1 MLCRYHRELCTHEVR
16 LGDAVHLVENRE
28 HLQLECLLHFRIG
41 DRCRAEEH
49 IQLLTLDP
57 VCEGTLHLL
66 LREVRQKV
74 GYDEDRIPRL
84 LAEIEVDGATV
95 TQHHTSVQCERGHR
109 PLILLDATIVVR
121 LEERELLLLIERIRL
136 QVEARAV
143 NVGDIE
149 MHTLIE
155 RTLTDRG
162 QDDALATVI
171 EIYLVAGLILLR
183 TLEWLVA
190 ILLCDPDR
198 LTYGLTLDL
207 RMIEK
212 RLVAL
217 AERHGLL
224 HILRTLHADVLNL
237 IAELLLELLSF
248 CLRHNISSFKA
259 ALIPLPVITSCRTPS
274 HPYAIAG
281 FSTPKPRL
289 LMTASPFYRL
299 SVLFL

>member
-1 MLCRYHRELCTHEVR
+1 M
-16 LGDAVHLVENRE
+16 
-28 HLQLECLLHFRIG
+28 
-41 DRCRAEEH
+41 
-49 IQLLTLDP
+49 
-57 VCEGTLHLL
+57 
-66 LREVRQKV
+66 RQKV

-84 LAEIEVDGATV
+84 LTEIEVDGATV
-95 TQHHTSVQCERGHR
+95 TQHHTTVQRERCHG

-121 LEERELLLLIERIRL
+121 LEERELFLLIEWIRL
-136 QVEARAV
+136 QVETRAV
-143 NVGDIE
+143 DVGDVE
-149 MHTLIE
+149 MHTLIQ
-155 RTLTDRG
+155 RTLTDG
-162 QDDALATVI
+162 SQDDALATVI
-171 EIYLVAGLILLR
+171 KIYLVAGLILLR

-207 RMIEK
+207 RMIEE

-224 HILRTLHADVLNL
+224 YVLRTFHADVLNL

-259 ALIPLPVITSCRTPS
+259 ASS
-274 HPYAIAG
+274 
-281 FSTPKPRL
+281 
-289 LMTASPFYRL
+289 FYRL